1 MLVQTQLDATGSP
14 ERLAALRSYEI
25 LDTLREAEFD
35 ELAELAAVIC
45 GVPISV
51 INLIEDHRQWF
62 KAEVGLGIRETP
74 LDVSI
79 CRHVLLQPGITVI
92 SDLQNDPRM
101 CLNPLVTADAGLRFY
116 AGCLLETPEG
126 HGIGTLC
133 VLDRMPRELTKAQQI
148 ALKTLARQVMAQL
161 ELRRSLKQKSQLLE
175 QQEML
180 LKEINHRTKN
190 HLQLIIGLIQLQA
203 RRLTD
208 SSARAALLDTS
219 RRITSIAAVHEKLYQ
234 ANQVDAVNAGTY
246 LREVIAGIRG
256 SAPSETS
263 FSVSMDNVVL
273 PLDKAIPLA
282 LILNELVTNSLKYAY
297 DESTPGEVNIQLRV
311 LGDQICLKVSD
322 SGVGLPKGFVFKKSP
337 SVGMKIIR
345 SLTQQL
351 KGETAFV
358 NRTPGVECR
367 LTFPR

>member
-1 MLVQTQLDATGSP
+1 MLMHSPLEAVDLP

-25 LDTLREAEFD
+25 LDTPREAEFD
-35 ELAELAAVIC
+35 ELAELAAQIC
-45 GVPISV
+45 DAPISV

-92 SDLQNDPRM
+92 QDLREDPRM
-101 CLNPLVTADAGLRFY
+101 CINPLVTADSGLRFY
-116 AGCLLETPEG
+116 AGCLLETSDG

-133 VLDRMPRELTKAQQI
+133 VLDRQPRELTQGQQV
-148 ALKTLARQVMAQL
+148 ALRTLSKQVMAQL
-161 ELRRSLKQKSQLLE
+161 ELRRSLKQKSELLE

-190 HLQLIIGLIQLQA
+190 HLQLIIGLIQLQI
-203 RRLTD
+203 RQLTD
-208 SSARAALLDTS
+208 PSARAALMDTS

-234 ANQVDAVNAGTY
+234 ADQVDAVNASTY
-246 LREVIAGIRG
+246 LSEVIVGIKG
-256 SAPSETS
+256 SAPVETS
-263 FSVSMDNVVL
+263 FSLDMDDVVL

-282 LILNELVTNSLKYAY
+282 LILNELVTNSLKYAC
-297 DESTPGEVNIQLRV
+297 DEITPGAVSIR
-311 LGDQICLKVSD
+311 LKVVQDTISMVVAD
-322 SGVGLPKGFVFKKSP
+322 NGAGLSEGFDFKKSP

-351 KGETAFV
+351 RGEIVFLNAC
-358 NRTPGVECR
+358 PGLECR
-367 LTFPR
+367 LTFPS